1 MNFIIDFDKEI
12 SEQWNEQSESTTYI
26 AKIGLD
32 GKPQLESDGRTM
44 STAITKTINPVS
56 VNVYN
61 FFKPWDY
68 RLKLAEL
75 FKLIQLKSWVTLNF
89 RESEDLYVSE
99 EFKHFNKVQ
108 FDISPLIIDTN
119 KLFTDL
125 KQLLQL
131 ENMTII
137 CKINQEKPCQELV
150 NMLQYILVLKNKNY
164 PGTVLFE

>member
-1 MNFIIDFDKEI
+1 MNFIIDFDKKI
-12 SEQWNEQSESTTYI
+12 KKQWKEQSLLTSHISPTDSTS
-26 AKIGLD
+26 KILATTTS
-32 GKPQLESDGRTM
+32 QRV
-44 STAITKTINPVS
+44 NPAS
-56 VNVYN
+56 VDVYN
-61 FFKPWDY
+61 FPKKTGSILE
-68 RLKLAEL
+68 RGREIKKLTEL
-75 FKLIQLKSWVTLNF
+75 FKLIQLKSWVTLKF

-99 EFKHFNKVQ
+99 EFKEFNKVQ

-131 ENMTII
+131 KNMTIV

-164 PGTVLFE
+164 PGTVLFS